1 MRFKKVDR
9 QVVGRLWS
17 SYATD
22 SSGALREELI
32 KAYLGFAQMMAA
44 RYYRQ
49 RVGDDIPFE
58 EYQQLAHVGL
68 IEAVDRF
75 EAGRGILFETYAA
88 KRIRGAIVDGI
99 AQMTEVQQQLA
110 ERRCRVQARATSL
123 ADAVGASALD
133 GPERLFAQLADIA
146 VGLAIGFALDTDV
159 GHDGGEPAH
168 PDTAYAAVEMRQLR
182 ELVLRALREIPER
195 PRTVIRQHYLHQRSF
210 ADIATELGVTAG
222 RVSQLHREGVER
234 LRTSMKQQP
243 RLDLHC

>member
-1 MRFKKVDR
+1 MRFQKVDR
-9 QVVGRLWS
+9 QVVGRLWNR
-17 SYATD
+17 YAAD
-22 SSGALREELI
+22 ASGALREELI

-44 RYYRQ
+44 RYYRR
-49 RVGDDIPFE
+49 RVGDDIPFD

-99 AQMTEVQQQLA
+99 AQTTEVQQQLA
-110 ERRCRVQARATSL
+110 ERRSRVQARTTSL
-123 ADAVGASALD
+123 ADAVGDDALD
-133 GPERLFAQLADIA
+133 GPDRLFAQLADIA
-146 VGLAIGFALDTDV
+146 VGLAIGFALDTEV
-159 GHDGGEPAH
+159 GHDGEPAH
-168 PDTAYAAVEMRQLR
+168 ADTAYAAVEMRQLR

-210 ADIATELGVTAG
+210 ADIAAELGVTAG
-222 RVSQLHREGVER
+222 RVSQLHREGIER